1 MLISGISALYLTRLV
16 ICWDFLQK
24 KLDAVVYYEK
34 YIVIKAGAMEGKKD
48 ADGME
53 LNGSH
58 KMDLLTEDE
67 YLDILDN
74 RIDPNN
80 DYLDDS
86 DPNKF
91 IAKMGAEPIY
101 DLLVN
106 IDLDG

>member
-1 MLISGISALYLTRLV
+1 
-16 ICWDFLQK
+16 
-24 KLDAVVYYEK
+24 
-34 YIVIKAGAMEGKKD
+34 MEGKKD

-91 IAKMGAEPIY
+91 IAKMGAEAIY
-101 DLLVN
+101 RLV
-106 IDLDG
+106 G